1 MSCGPCQPCSP
12 PCFTQPENFGLLF
25 PSLRGE
31 MGPPGGPGTYV
42 NSLEL
47 LRALDPTSFPDGYMA
62 QVAGYAEPG
71 DGGGGIFQYIVT
83 ATADDNDGTI
93 VEPTT
98 GIGRW
103 YRVYSGPVNVKWFGA
118 TGDGATDDTNQI
130 QAAIDFIESLA
141 TGGQVFLPAG
151 TYYITL
157 ALEISGLVGFHMFG
171 EGWGPTGST
180 IFTDAAI
187 NVLEMGSG
195 SADRTVDL
203 KISNLRINGDG
214 VAEIGIV
221 VNRLHQI
228 LLDRVR
234 VDACTV
240 AGVDMNMAYNNEL
253 RDLYID
259 DCDRGII
266 IDENNEY
273 TLIFRC
279 KIFNCGTCGIHFRNG
294 SCSGS
299 KVMFCDIES
308 NEVGIKIDA
317 GSVESVESMAV
328 VGCYFKDQVAENCL
342 FGTDASALWIDSL
355 LFQNNEI
362 KAGTSGPATN
372 NVTFDRCRKPVSMS
386 NTFNDC
392 DVITDVTVVDLLDF
406 GNTYNGSS
414 VPTVVQLGNQG
425 DNLSVQVPSVDP
437 AVTDEVWQNS
447 GVLEVS
453 P

>member
-1 MSCGPCQPCSP
+1 MSCGPCQPCTP
-12 PCFTQPENFGLLF
+12 AQFCAPENFGLLF

-42 NSLEL
+42 NSLAL
-47 LRALDPTSFPDGYMA
+47 LRLLDPTSFPDGYMA

-71 DGGGGIFQYIVT
+71 DGGGGIFQYIIT
-83 ATADDNDGTI
+83 ATDADNDGTI
-93 VEPTT
+93 VEPST
-98 GIGRW
+98 GNGRW
-103 YRVYSGPVNVKWFGA
+103 FRIYSGAVNVKWFGA
-118 TGDGATDDTNQI
+118 PPDGSTDALAAV
-130 QAAIDFIESLA
+130 QAAIDFVESLA
-141 TGGQVFLPAG
+141 TGGQVFVPAG
-151 TYYITL
+151 TYFL
-157 ALEISGLVGFHMFG
+157 SGSLEVSGLVGIHIFG
-171 EGWGPTGST
+171 EGWGPTGSAF
-180 IFTDAAI
+180 ITDTNI
-187 NVLEMGSG
+187 LMLHLGDG
-195 SADRTVDL
+195 GADRTADVKVSDL
-203 KISNLRINGDG
+203 RFDGDG
-214 VAEIGIV
+214 AAEIGIQV
-221 VNRLHQI
+221 DRLHQI

-234 VDACTV
+234 IEECTV

-259 DCDRGII
+259 GCDRGVI

-279 KIFNCGTCGIHFRNG
+279 KVYNSATAGIHFRNG

-308 NEVGIKIDA
+308 NQVGIKVDA
-317 GSVESVESMAV
+317 GSVEGVESM
-328 VGCYFKDQVAENCL
+328 GIIGNYFKDQVADNCL
-342 FGTDASALWIDSL
+342 FGTDVSTLWIDSL

-362 KAGTSGPATN
+362 KAGTAGPGTN
-372 NVTFDRCRKPVSMS
+372 TVTFDRCRKPVSMC

-392 DVITDVTVVDLLDF
+392 DVVTDVTVVDLVDL
-406 GNTYNGSS
+406 GNTYNGSN

-425 DNLSVQVPSVDP
+425 DNLSVQVPTVDP
-437 AVTDEVWQNS
+437 AVTDEIFSNS